1 MRTKVKNLIILS
13 VIIMLSVNFN
23 CLAQE
28 KEDAATEVSKQDSMR
43 RPRRYS
49 RMSDEMIEGILDR
62 LAQRDPERAEE
73 LRELRE
79 KDPEQF
85 RKEFRETI
93 RAEFEDEEFGRG
105 GGMRGRMGMGR
116 EMMADDPNSEQG
128 PGRRGGRLHMRGD
141 EERPEDGR
149 GGRFG
154 RRGMG
159 SRGRDY
165 MLRRQNE
172 FVEWM
177 GEAFPEQAAELKK
190 LKEKDKELYYRKLA
204 ITFDRYRR
212 IFEASEDNPELASL
226 LKENM
231 ELTGKQHELLKK
243 IYKTDDE
250 KEKQALTEELNEVLS
265 AKYDIII
272 KRKQLALEELTKKLE
287 ELKARIEQSEEKLL
301 KWKDPKLKEEN
312 ISSRVK
318 KLLGK
323 SDDFKWE
330 Q

>member
-1 MRTKVKNLIILS
+1 
-13 VIIMLSVNFN
+13 
-23 CLAQE
+23 
-28 KEDAATEVSKQDSMR
+28 
-43 RPRRYS
+43 
-49 RMSDEMIEGILDR
+49 MSDEMIEGILDR
-62 LAQRDPERAEE
+62 LEKRDPERAAE
-73 LRELRE
+73 LQELWE

-85 RKEFRETI
+85 RKEFRETM

-105 GGMRGRMGMGR
+105 EFGRGGGMLGRMGMGR
-116 EMMADDPNSEQG
+116 EMMEDDPNSEQG
-128 PGRRGGRLHMRGD
+128 PGRHGGRMHFRGD
-141 EERPEDGR
+141 EERPDDGR

-159 SRGRDY
+159 GRGRDY
-165 MLRRQNE
+165 MLRRQE
-172 FVEWM
+172 DFVEWL
-177 GEAFPEQAAELKK
+177 GEAFPEQALELKK

-212 IFEASEDNPELASL
+212 IFDVSEDNPELAIL

-231 ELTGKQHELLKK
+231 ELTDKQHELLKN

-250 KEKQALTEELNEVLS
+250 TEKQALTEELNEVLS

-287 ELKARIEQSEEKLL
+287 ELKTRIEQSEERLL
-301 KWKDPKLKEEN
+301 KWKDPKFKEEN
-312 ISSRVK
+312 ISTRIK
-318 KLLGK
+318 ELLGK